1 MERERI
7 DLIDYC
13 LDCKTEVG
21 EEVAKLSGDER
32 RDVFWTCSSH
42 ASLSLSDSHFSL
54 CCTYS
59 SQNCIQSNSIPHLLS
74 QNIEFL

>member
-32 RDVFWTCSSH
+32 RDVFVTVS
-42 ASLSLSDSHFSL
+42 F
-54 CCTYS
+54 YV
-59 SQNCIQSNSIPHLLS
+59 
-74 QNIEFL
+74 F